1 MKIENLMSRS
11 TVRGFEARAG
21 LESFGAM
28 LCKMW
33 GLPPITITW
42 GPISTACIDAQ
53 GNATLADI
61 ADDATVTRTEVARYA
76 GFLLHELLHR
86 RYTDFNARDGR
97 PYVNRLHNAIEDA
110 WIEYRCIREGL
121 TGNARGLLH
130 QLIRGMVDDVPATVD
145 WSAIAQYPFSL
156 AVYLRQ
162 YGVTV
167 PVPASLMPTY
177 REALRRLPACT
188 SSTDTLALA
197 QWVFAQMQQ
206 QKQPEQSSKPDQ
218 QQGDQG
224 DQPGNGQGDG
234 QGDQTGDQQGDG
246 KGDQQGQQQGQD
258 GAAGDGEG
266 ADQGDTPAD
275 AGKAGKPR
283 PDSRSRE
290 VEPQGP
296 APKGDTGG
304 TFTAQANEAGWPASQ
319 QARSLDVTIP
329 GGLRYQVRRL
339 FENTAQ
345 DWVEPGYR
353 SGRLNPGAL
362 HRVPNGGEDVFTRRF
377 ERDGIDSAAV
387 LLLDMSGSMWSDLDN
402 NVSKIDTAAACTWAL
417 AETLMQA
424 GVDVAILGF
433 DNDLYRLRDFG
444 STPALKTRATLERIR
459 TGGSTNDYA
468 AIRLAHQM
476 LLRHHA
482 TRRVAFVLGDGVG
495 DRANAARQVQQG
507 ENLGISTIGI
517 GIGYDVRSVYGA
529 GSVRVDRPADLGRV
543 AFQKMKGAA

>member
-1 MKIENLMSRS
+1 MKIENLMSRP

-21 LESFGAM
+21 LEAFGAM

-42 GPISTACIDAQ
+42 GPISTACIDQQ

-97 PYVNRLHNAIEDA
+97 PYVDRLHNAIEDA
-110 WIEYRCIREGL
+110 WIESRCIREGL

-130 QLIRGMVDDVPATVD
+130 QLIRGMVDDAPATVD
-145 WSAIAQYPFSL
+145 WSAVPQYPFSL

-188 SSTDTLALA
+188 SSSDTLALA

-206 QKQPEQSSKPDQ
+206 QQPEQSSKPEDQ
-218 QQGDQG
+218 QQGDQ
-224 DQPGNGQGDG
+224 PGNEQGDGQGDG
-234 QGDQTGDQQGDG
+234 QGDQQ
-246 KGDQQGQQQGQD
+246 GDQQGQQQGQD

-266 ADQGDTPAD
+266 ADPAD

-283 PDSRSRE
+283 PNSHSME

-296 APKGDTGG
+296 APKGNTGG
-304 TFTAQANEAGWPASQ
+304 TFTAQANEAGWPESQ
-319 QARSLDVTIP
+319 QARSLDVAIP

-387 LLLDMSGSMWSDLDN
+387 LLLDMSGSMWGDLDN
-402 NVSKIDTAAACTWAL
+402 NVCKIDVAAACTWAL

-495 DRANAARQVQQG
+495 DRANASRQVRQG

-543 AFQKMKGAA
+543 AFQKIKGAA

>member
-1 MKIENLMSRS
+1 MKIENLMSRP

-33 GLPPITITW
+33 GLPPITVTW
-42 GPISTACIDAQ
+42 GPISTACIDQQ
-53 GNATLADI
+53 GNITLADI

-97 PYVNRLHNAIEDA
+97 PYVDRLHNAIEDA
-110 WIEYRCIREGL
+110 WIESRCIREGL

-130 QLIRGMVDDVPATVD
+130 QLIRGMVDDAPAGVD
-145 WSAIAQYPFSL
+145 WSAVPQYPFSL

-188 SSTDTLALA
+188 SSSDTLALA
-197 QWVFAQMQQ
+197 QWVFSQMQ
-206 QKQPEQSSKPDQ
+206 QPEQSSKPEDQ
-218 QQGDQG
+218 QQGDQTG
-224 DQPGNGQGDG
+224 DGQGDG
-234 QGDQTGDQQGDG
+234 QGDQTSDQQ
-246 KGDQQGQQQGQD
+246 GDQQGQQQGQD
-258 GAAGDGEG
+258 GAGDDGEG
-266 ADQGDTPAD
+266 QGDTPAD

-283 PDSRSRE
+283 PNSRSME

-304 TFTAQANEAGWPASQ
+304 TFTAQANEAGWPESQ
-319 QARSLDVTIP
+319 QARSLDVAIP

-387 LLLDMSGSMWSDLDN
+387 LLLDMSGSMWGALDN
-402 NVSKIDTAAACTWAL
+402 NVVSKIDVAAACTWAL

-495 DRANAARQVQQG
+495 DRANASRQVTQG

>member
-1 MKIENLMSRS
+1 MKIQHLMSRP

-33 GLPPITITW
+33 GLPPITVTW
-42 GPISTACIDAQ
+42 GPIASACIDAQ
-53 GNATLADI
+53 GNVTLADI
-61 ADDATVTRTEVARYA
+61 ADDATVTRSEVARYA

-97 PYVNRLHNAIEDA
+97 PYVDRLHNAIEDA
-110 WIEYRCIREGL
+110 WIESRCIREGL

-130 QLIRGMVDDVPATVD
+130 QLIRGMVDEAPATVD
-145 WSAIAQYPFSL
+145 WSSVAQYPFSL

-177 REALRRLPACT
+177 REALRRLPACS

-224 DQPGNGQGDG
+224 DQPGDGQGDG
-234 QGDQTGDQQGDG
+234 QGDQTGDQQ
-246 KGDQQGQQQGQD
+246 GDQQGQQQGQD

-283 PDSRSRE
+283 PNSHSVE

-304 TFTAQANEAGWPASQ
+304 NFTASAQEAGYRVRGE
-319 QARSLDVTIP
+319 ARSLNVTIP
-329 GGLRYQVRRL
+329 GALRYQVRRL

-362 HRVPNGGEDVFTRRF
+362 HRVASGGDEVFTRRF

-387 LLLDMSGSMWSDLDN
+387 LLLDMSGSMTGELTDN
-402 NVSKIDTAAACTWAL
+402 VRKIDTAAACTWAL

-433 DNDLYRLRDFG
+433 DHDLYRLRDFG
-444 STPALKTRATLERIR
+444 STPALKTRATLERVR

-495 DRANAARQVQQG
+495 DRVNAARQVKQG
-507 ENLGISTIGI
+507 ENLGIVTIGI
-517 GIGYDVRSVYGA
+517 GIGYDVRGVYGS
-529 GSVRVDRPADLGRV
+529 GSVRVDSPADLGRV

>member
-1 MKIENLMSRS
+1 MMKIEHLMSRP

-33 GLPPITITW
+33 GLPPITVTW
-42 GPISTACIDAQ
+42 GPIASACIDAQ
-53 GNATLADI
+53 GNITLADI
-61 ADDATVTRTEVARYA
+61 ADDATVTRAEVARYA

-97 PYVNRLHNAIEDA
+97 PYVDRLHNAVEDA
-110 WIEYRCIREGL
+110 WIESRCIREGL

-130 QLIRGMVDDVPATVD
+130 QLIRGMVDDAPATVD
-145 WSAIAQYPFSL
+145 WSAVPQYPFSL

-167 PVPASLMPTY
+167 PVPASLMPVY

-206 QKQPEQSSKPDQ
+206 PESSKPDDQ
-218 QQGDQG
+218 QQGDQ
-224 DQPGNGQGDG
+224 PGNEQGDGQGDG

-246 KGDQQGQQQGQD
+246 KSDQQGQQQGQD
-258 GAAGDGEG
+258 GASGDGEG
-266 ADQGDTPAD
+266 ADDTPAD
-275 AGKAGKPR
+275 AGKARKPQ
-283 PDSRSRE
+283 PNSHSME

-296 APKGDTGG
+296 ATKGDTGG
-304 TFTAQANEAGWPASQ
+304 TFTAQANEAGWPESQ

-362 HRVPNGGEDVFTRRF
+362 HRVPHGGEDVFTRRF

-387 LLLDMSGSMWSDLDN
+387 LLLDMSGSMWADLDN

-495 DRANAARQVQQG
+495 DRANASRQVKQG

>member
-1 MKIENLMSRS
+1 MKIEHLMSRP

-21 LESFGAM
+21 LEAFGAM

-33 GLPPITITW
+33 GLPSITITW

-97 PYVNRLHNAIEDA
+97 PYVDRLHNAIEDA
-110 WIEYRCIREGL
+110 WIESRCIREGL

-130 QLIRGMVDDVPATVD
+130 QLIRGMVDDAPATVD

-197 QWVFAQMQQ
+197 QWVFSQMQQ
-206 QKQPEQSSKPDQ
+206 QPESSKPDDQ
-218 QQGDQG
+218 QQGDPQQG
-224 DQPGNGQGDG
+224 DGQGDG
-234 QGDQTGDQQGDG
+234 QGDQTGDQQG
-246 KGDQQGQQQGQD
+246 QQQGQD
-258 GAAGDGEG
+258 GASGDGEG
-266 ADQGDTPAD
+266 ESQGDTPAD

-283 PDSRSRE
+283 PNSHSME

-296 APKGDTGG
+296 ATKGDTGG
-304 TFTAQANEAGWPASQ
+304 TFTAQANEQGWPESQ

-329 GGLRYQVRRL
+329 GALRYQVRRL

-362 HRVPNGGEDVFTRRF
+362 HRVPHGGEDVFTRRF

-444 STPALKTRATLERIR
+444 STPALKTRAMLERIR

-495 DRANAARQVQQG
+495 DRANASRQVKQG

-529 GSVRVDRPADLGRV
+529 GSVRVDKPADLGRV